1 MWLMLEMFV
10 YNYRTNDTSGHKKV
24 KHNPKAIIGLTSE
37 NNLIEV
43 NKQFIFKEFLQIIF
57 INNTYRLK

>member
-1 MWLMLEMFV
+1 MWLMFQLFV
-10 YNYRTNDTSGHKKV
+10 YNYRTNDTTGHKKV

-43 NKQFIFKEFLQIIF
+43 NKQFIFKEFL
-57 INNTYRLK
+57 